1 MTQDHDIPGKQAP
14 ELFRMALE
22 VLKCGV
28 VLFDRQRKIIF
39 WNNGAETITGY
50 HRHEVVGHTGHA
62 NILTQCNE
70 VSCVHCGA
78 ACPLTQALHDGKP
91 ATTRGYLHHKSG
103 HSIPVRLLM
112 NLIRDDHG
120 SVAAIAANF
129 EEDEIWTSEPS
140 FHENNLAAHGCLDV
154 ITGVPNHAFTQSHL
168 RENLAFYGE
177 YHLPFGI
184 LRVQVQ
190 GLDQLKATHGRE
202 AVDVM
207 LHVVAQTMKHTL
219 RPDGFLGRWSDDQL
233 LAIVTDCGPAEL
245 QRAAQNVHKIA
256 NGSGI
261 QWWDDLLSASVA
273 VGSAMVQAEDTMETF
288 LERAQVPGDPARR
301 TSASASSGGGR
312 SNAAN

>member
-1 MTQDHDIPGKQAP
+1 MTQDHDIPGKETP

-28 VLFDRQRKIIF
+28 VLFDRQRKIFF
-39 WNNGAETITGY
+39 WNDGAEAITGY
-50 HRHEVVGHTGHA
+50 HRHEVVGHTAQA
-62 NILTQCNE
+62 NLLTQCNE

-91 ATTRGYLHHKSG
+91 TIIRGYLHHKSG
-103 HSIPVRLLM
+103 HSVPVRLLL
-112 NLIRDDHG
+112 NLIRADHG

-129 EEDEIWTSEPS
+129 EEEIWASEPS

-168 RENLAFYGE
+168 RENLAFYVE

-184 LRVQVQ
+184 LRIQVQ
-190 GLDQLKATHGRE
+190 GLDELKATHGRE

-219 RPDGFLGRWSDDQL
+219 RPDGFLGRWADDQF
-233 LAIVTDCGPAEL
+233 LAIVTDCGPADL
-245 QRAAQNVHKIA
+245 QRVAQNVQKIA

-261 QWWDDLLSASVA
+261 QWWDDLLSASVYVA
-273 VGSAMVQAEDTMETF
+273 SAMVQPEDTMEIF
-288 LERAQVPGDPARR
+288 LGRAPVPGDSASSA
-301 TSASASSGGGR
+301 SASASSGGGR
-312 SNAAN
+312 TDAAN